1 METQGSYHSKHI
13 TERTGTH
20 GRGRRVVVPVVR
32 QGLPHHCQRRPWWRI
47 DQVLAGFAGPSPGLR
62 RKAPILSGLVEPEPA
77 DQPSSWFVGQV
88 PWGKRLLDLTLI
100 ALSLPALVPLFL
112 AVAAYIKLVSR
123 GPVFYTQERVGFRER
138 RFQLFKFRSMKVN
151 ADTKKHESH
160 TTFLFK
166 SDKPMEKLDHV
177 DPRLIPFAWVIRS
190 TGIDE
195 LPQLINVV
203 LGEMSLVGPRPCT
216 VYEHEV
222 LLPWHKRRFEVLPGL
237 TGLWQVNGKNR
248 TTFQQMIN
256 FDIAYSREWSVGLD
270 LKIMLSTFPVLTGQ
284 LGEMI
289 EKRRRVASS
298 PMTQV
303 ESAGG

>member
-1 METQGSYHSKHI
+1 
-13 TERTGTH
+13 
-20 GRGRRVVVPVVR
+20 
-32 QGLPHHCQRRPWWRI
+32 LPHHCPRRPWWRI
-47 DQVLAGFAGPSPGLR
+47 DQVLAGFAGPSPELR
-62 RKAPILSGLVEPEPA
+62 QKAPILAGLVEAEPV

-138 RFQLFKFRSMKVN
+138 RFRLFKFRSMKVN
-151 ADTKKHESH
+151 ADTKQHESH

-166 SDKPMEKLDHV
+166 SDKPMEKMDHV
-177 DPRLIPFAWVIRS
+177 DPRLIPLAWVIRS

-195 LPQLINVV
+195 LPQLINVA

-222 LLPWHKRRFEVLPGL
+222 LLPWHKRRFGVLPGL
-237 TGLWQVNGKNR
+237 TGLWQVNGKNK

-289 EKRRRVASS
+289 EKRRRAASA
-298 PMTQV
+298 PMPQGEAV
-303 ESAGG
+303 G